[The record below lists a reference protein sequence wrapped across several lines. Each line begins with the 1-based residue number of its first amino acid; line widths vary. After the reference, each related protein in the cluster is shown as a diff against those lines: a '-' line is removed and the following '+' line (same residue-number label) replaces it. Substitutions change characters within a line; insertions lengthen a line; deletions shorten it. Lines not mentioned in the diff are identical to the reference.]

1 MEITRIIL
9 KIVMWILIAEFGC
22 NFIMQTISYSFYKG
36 AKKMT
41 DISCTPQ
48 FIQMTDELTGYGYN
62 LDVVSDKVILF
73 FGGPNNNI
81 HNLKLLLWDIVME
94 LVWLHILQAL
104 DSAKL

>member
-41 DISCTPQ
+41 DISCNPQ

-62 LDVVSDKVILF
+62 LLFRTLNDASFFTLNCAVSV
-73 FGGPNNNI
+73 
-81 HNLKLLLWDIVME
+81 
-94 LVWLHILQAL
+94 
-104 DSAKL
+104 